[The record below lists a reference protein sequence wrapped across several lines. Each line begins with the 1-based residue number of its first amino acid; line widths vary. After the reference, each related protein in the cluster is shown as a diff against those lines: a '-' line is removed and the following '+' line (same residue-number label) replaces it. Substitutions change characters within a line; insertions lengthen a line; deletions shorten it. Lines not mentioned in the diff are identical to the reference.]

1 MKVYIKT
8 DTRNKQYFNIKTN
21 IQITNKDE
29 IDYIN
34 SLKIPPAWKDVIINL
49 DRNTNILAIGKD
61 SKNRTQAIYHKK
73 KQLKRQKEYFCSLK
87 NVVTKLPELYNDI
100 TNNLNKK

>member
-73 KQLKRQKEYFCSLK
+73 KTTKKTKRIFLFF
-87 NVVTKLPELYNDI
+87 
-100 TNNLNKK
+100 KKCCN